1 MGVLINGI
9 HTFAD
14 LAKALNRSRVYL
26 LGLPLRFELPTF
38 EGESYSSSHLAFIQM
53 VVHLRT
59 LPITE
64 ETLRDLWHIE
74 KKLFVLRHADSTGS
88 PTCPLYRGKI
98 SRKPCL
104 SL

>member
-1 MGVLINGI
+1 ME

-14 LAKALNRSRVYL
+14 LAKALNRYTVYL
-26 LGLPLRFELPTF
+26 LGLPFRFELPTF
-38 EGESYSSSHLAFIQM
+38 EGESYSSAYLAFLQM

-64 ETLRDLWHIE
+64 ETLGDLWHIE
-74 KKLFVLRHADSTGS
+74 KKLFFPRHADSTGS
-88 PTCPLYRGKI
+88 PACPLYRGKI